1 MKKIILLVAA
11 VFILV
16 ACKGPMSMVNLGKR
30 TESVG
35 LNPKV
40 QAKDHVMKLKEFK
53 IEDISENLE
62 VGVQYHKDDILEYG
76 MRYVFD
82 NGAEATIG
90 DGMLY
95 YYNVSAKYHVDYLNS
110 LIDYTSVVD
119 EEGLR
124 ICNDFFTKIGVSN
137 MKLVGTHF
145 ADVDTIID
153 KINGGEDIMIG
164 KDGSGVNIREK
175 LMDIKIFKFVKS
187 LGGLNIAG
195 DGVNLDNDKRL
206 LESEVYIIING
217 DSIIFASMQ
226 YLTEEIIKSRDAK
239 IISEEVAREILAKE
253 YVKNDGNNELKIE
266 STELTLITK
275 PKKIVNHL
283 KKSNIEYSP
292 AYKFVIDD
300 SYEKG
305 GEVYKYSN
313 TIYIDAIKGKALG
326 L

>member
-1 MKKIILLVAA
+1 
-11 VFILV
+11 
-16 ACKGPMSMVNLGKR
+16 
-30 TESVG
+30 
-35 LNPKV
+35 
-40 QAKDHVMKLKEFK
+40 
-53 IEDISENLE
+53 
-62 VGVQYHKDDILEYG
+62 
-76 MRYVFD
+76 
-82 NGAEATIG
+82 
-90 DGMLY
+90 
-95 YYNVSAKYHVDYLNS
+95 
-110 LIDYTSVVD
+110 
-119 EEGLR
+119 
-124 ICNDFFTKIGVSN
+124 

-239 IISEEVAREILAKE
+239 IISEEVARKILAKE

-266 STELTLITK
+266 STELT
-275 PKKIVNHL
+275 
-283 KKSNIEYSP
+283 
-292 AYKFVIDD
+292 
-300 SYEKG
+300 
-305 GEVYKYSN
+305 
-313 TIYIDAIKGKALG
+313 
-326 L
+326 

>member
-1 MKKIILLVAA
+1 MY
-11 VFILV
+11 
-16 ACKGPMSMVNLGKR
+16 KR
-30 TESVG
+30 
-35 LNPKV
+35 
-40 QAKDHVMKLKEFK
+40 Q
-53 IEDISENLE
+53 
-62 VGVQYHKDDILEYG
+62 
-76 MRYVFD
+76 
-82 NGAEATIG
+82 
-90 DGMLY
+90 
-95 YYNVSAKYHVDYLNS
+95 
-110 LIDYTSVVD
+110 
-119 EEGLR
+119 
-124 ICNDFFTKIGVSN
+124 
-137 MKLVGTHF
+137 
-145 ADVDTIID
+145 
-153 KINGGEDIMIG
+153 
-164 KDGSGVNIREK
+164 
-175 LMDIKIFKFVKS
+175 
-187 LGGLNIAG
+187 GLNIAG